1 VHVVVRC
8 AGLWGKSDLSS
19 NDPISPRRRFSTA
32 AGFLFLEQWI
42 ESKGFLMTQTSTD
55 TANFADTLR
64 TSRPRDA
71 DAVAEPSRD
80 HLSHIQ
86 LLEAESIHI
95 IREVAAEFERPVMLY
110 SIGKDS
116 SVMLRLAQKAF
127 HPAPIPFPLLHVD
140 TGYKFREML
149 EFRDRYTAELGLK
162 LLVWR
167 NEEALA
173 DGANPI
179 RLGTQRCCG
188 LLKTQALLDGL
199 RAHGFD
205 AAFGGARRDEE
216 KSRAKERIFSFR
228 DSAGQWDPKNQ
239 RPELWSLFNGRIGPG
254 ESIRV
259 FPLSNWTEL
268 DIWHYI
274 HLEKIPIVPLYFAKE
289 RRMLVRG
296 DSLIPVEQPFV
307 KGLPGE
313 EQWVKCRLRSL
324 GCSPCTG
331 AIRSDADTVPKI
343 IAELMAVRN
352 SERANRIIDHDQDGS
367 MELKKREGYF

>member
-1 VHVVVRC
+1 M
-8 AGLWGKSDLSS
+8 AS
-19 NDPISPRRRFSTA
+19 
-32 AGFLFLEQWI
+32 
-42 ESKGFLMTQTSTD
+42 
-55 TANFADTLR
+55 
-64 TSRPRDA
+64 
-71 DAVAEPSRD
+71 AVAASSFASTR
-80 HLSHIQ
+80 LSHLQ
-86 LLEAESIHI
+86 MLEAESVHI
-95 IREVAAEFERPVMLY
+95 LREVASEFQKPVMLY

-127 HPAPIPFPLLHVD
+127 YPGPIPFPLLHVD
-140 TGYKFREML
+140 TGYKFREMI
-149 EFRDRYTAELGLK
+149 EFRDNYTRELGVD

-167 NEEALA
+167 NEPALA
-173 DGANPI
+173 QGANPVA
-179 RLGTQRCCG
+179 LGTQRCCG

-199 RAHGFD
+199 REHGFD

-216 KSRAKERIFSFR
+216 RSRAKERIFSFR
-228 DSAGQWDPKNQ
+228 DRAGQWDPKNQ
-239 RPELWSLFNGRIGPG
+239 RPELWNIFNGRIHPG
-254 ESIRV
+254 EGIRI

-274 HLEKIPIVPLYFAKE
+274 HLENIPIVPLYFAKE

-296 DSLIPVEQPFV
+296 DSLIPVEQSFV

-313 EQWVKCRLRSL
+313 EQWVRSRLRSL

-343 IAELMAVRN
+343 IAELVSFRS

-367 MELKKREGYF
+367 MEIKKREGYF